1 MTDLNEIAVFVSVAQ
16 LGSFTGAA
24 RALSMPVSTVSRRIA
39 DLEQQLGV
47 TLIQRT
53 TRKLILTAQGR
64 DYFDQCSE
72 PLAHLYDA
80 ERVLTHSQRQ
90 PEGILR
96 ISVPVILGDPV
107 FLGFL
112 SDFLRNHPRIRLDLF
127 ITNQMLDLVA
137 ESIDV
142 ALRIG
147 ELKSSSIVARKLGTT
162 VRYVVAAPAYLAGRA
177 RPREPAELAE
187 HACVLLNAVNNEAEW
202 ELVNDRHR
210 ARVRVIG
217 AAASRDFQSLSFF
230 VGRGHGIGLMPS
242 TYCDSQIENGTLVR
256 LLPKW
261 SSPPV
266 SVHAVYPTRKFLPE
280 KMRVFLQGRRDRV
293 DGQGDRPRHPVD
305 REVPDREEPAVSGLL
320 EVARFEGDEGI
331 LRHVEEIGAAQMF
344 VALCVAGIDRCRFD
358 GDIDAAASEVSIVD
372 LHLARDRIELT
383 TNRCNHHV
391 LNGKASS
398 SVRTVDQVR
407 SGNQHQ

>member
-53 TRKLILTAQGR
+53 TRKLTLTAQGR

-187 HACVLLNAVNNEAEW
+187 HACVLLQALNNEAEW
-202 ELVNDRHR
+202 ELVNDRRR
-210 ARVRVIG
+210 ARVRDDEHCWRYSV
-217 AAASRDFQSLSFF
+217 QSGML
-230 VGRGHGIGLMPS
+230 RN
-242 TYCDSQIENGTLVR
+242 QRNA
-256 LLPKW
+256 
-261 SSPPV
+261 SPPTDYN
-266 SVHAVYPTRKFLPE
+266 AMPYKYPYGNVMGPVGAGSNGIVERKFLPE
-280 KMRVFLQGRRDRV
+280 KMRVFVQALRDWRS
-293 DGQGDRPRHPVD
+293 PFW
-305 REVPDREEPAVSGLL
+305 VS
-320 EVARFEGDEGI
+320 A
-331 LRHVEEIGAAQMF
+331 
-344 VALCVAGIDRCRFD
+344 
-358 GDIDAAASEVSIVD
+358 
-372 LHLARDRIELT
+372 
-383 TNRCNHHV
+383 
-391 LNGKASS
+391 
-398 SVRTVDQVR
+398 
-407 SGNQHQ
+407 

>member
-1 MTDLNEIAVFVSVAQ
+1 MPESAPGRFHSRLPSRSRPSCPSASSVVALVRRGGVCSVRRVSMRRKVMESVLQERQNLHMTDLNEIAVFVSVAQ

-53 TRKLILTAQGR
+53 TRKLTLTAQGR

-127 ITNQMLDLVA
+127 ITNQTLDLVA

-142 ALRIG
+142 ALRIS

-202 ELVNDRHR
+202 ELANDRHR
-210 ARVRVIG
+210 ARVRVMG
-217 AAASRDFQSLSFF
+217 AAVSRDFQSLSFF

-256 LLPKW
+256 LLPTW

-280 KMRVFLQGRRDRV
+280 KMRVFLQALRDWRS
-293 DGQGDRPRHPVD
+293 PFW
-305 REVPDREEPAVSGLL
+305 VS
-320 EVARFEGDEGI
+320 A
-331 LRHVEEIGAAQMF
+331 
-344 VALCVAGIDRCRFD
+344 
-358 GDIDAAASEVSIVD
+358 
-372 LHLARDRIELT
+372 
-383 TNRCNHHV
+383 
-391 LNGKASS
+391 
-398 SVRTVDQVR
+398 
-407 SGNQHQ
+407 

>member
-1 MTDLNEIAVFVSVAQ
+1 MESVLQRWQNLHMTDLNEIAVFVSVAQ

-53 TRKLILTAQGR
+53 TRKLTLTAQGR

-162 VRYVVAAPAYLAGRA
+162 VRYVVAAPAYLGDRA

-280 KMRVFLQGRRDRV
+280 RMQVFLQALRAWRS
-293 DGQGDRPRHPVD
+293 PFW
-305 REVPDREEPAVSGLL
+305 VS
-320 EVARFEGDEGI
+320 
-331 LRHVEEIGAAQMF
+331 
-344 VALCVAGIDRCRFD
+344 
-358 GDIDAAASEVSIVD
+358 S
-372 LHLARDRIELT
+372 
-383 TNRCNHHV
+383 
-391 LNGKASS
+391 
-398 SVRTVDQVR
+398 
-407 SGNQHQ
+407 

>member
-53 TRKLILTAQGR
+53 TRKLTLTAQGR

-142 ALRIG
+142 ALLIG

-177 RPREPAELAE
+177 RPRERAELAE

-202 ELVNDRHR
+202 ELGEWPPPCACACGRSDRQPR
-210 ARVRVIG
+210 
-217 AAASRDFQSLSFF
+217 FP
-230 VGRGHGIGLMPS
+230 VG
-242 TYCDSQIENGTLVR
+242 Q
-256 LLPKW
+256 LL
-261 SSPPV
+261 
-266 SVHAVYPTRKFLPE
+266 
-280 KMRVFLQGRRDRV
+280 RR
-293 DGQGDRPRHPVD
+293 
-305 REVPDREEPAVSGLL
+305 S
-320 EVARFEGDEGI
+320 
-331 LRHVEEIGAAQMF
+331 
-344 VALCVAGIDRCRFD
+344 
-358 GDIDAAASEVSIVD
+358 
-372 LHLARDRIELT
+372 
-383 TNRCNHHV
+383 
-391 LNGKASS
+391 
-398 SVRTVDQVR
+398 
-407 SGNQHQ
+407 

>member
-53 TRKLILTAQGR
+53 TRKLTLTAQGR
-64 DYFDQCSE
+64 DYLDQCSE

-177 RPREPAELAE
+177 RP
-187 HACVLLNAVNNEAEW
+187 
-202 ELVNDRHR
+202 
-210 ARVRVIG
+210 
-217 AAASRDFQSLSFF
+217 ASR
-230 VGRGHGIGLMPS
+230 
-242 TYCDSQIENGTLVR
+242 
-256 LLPKW
+256 
-261 SSPPV
+261 
-266 SVHAVYPTRKFLPE
+266 
-280 KMRVFLQGRRDRV
+280 
-293 DGQGDRPRHPVD
+293 
-305 REVPDREEPAVSGLL
+305 
-320 EVARFEGDEGI
+320 
-331 LRHVEEIGAAQMF
+331 
-344 VALCVAGIDRCRFD
+344 
-358 GDIDAAASEVSIVD
+358 
-372 LHLARDRIELT
+372 
-383 TNRCNHHV
+383 
-391 LNGKASS
+391 
-398 SVRTVDQVR
+398 R
-407 SGNQHQ
+407 S